1 MKFQWHRGELCE
13 YKRFSSAVLGISPL
27 AKIIHRVNPSN
38 RLPRTTG
45 VSSLGGSGSDDK
57 SRQGPS
63 RKLLKSVLSR
73 SIKRSRGPCSFS
85 PDKTRAWVREFRETE
100 QSARCSRLKKWNTHG
115 GIAHL
120 SQRLFPENLTFQF
133 QSSSTKFLAAFF
145 IKTWLRLKLERLLSR
160 HRRKPQS

>member
-1 MKFQWHRGELCE
+1 MDNVNNTPVLHLMKFQWHRGELCE

-85 PDKTRAWVREFRETE
+85 PDKTRAWEFRETE
-100 QSARCSRLKKWNTHG
+100 QSARCWRLKKWNTHG
-115 GIAHL
+115 GIVPRPSL
-120 SQRLFPENLTFQF
+120 STSFPRKSNVSISIFVNQVSGCLF
-133 QSSSTKFLAAFF
+133 
-145 IKTWLRLKLERLLSR
+145 
-160 HRRKPQS
+160 H